1 MSSKFLQFISHP
13 VYCFVITTQTD
24 WQWET
29 RWSAWS
35 SAHWEDF
42 HLSPSSGM
50 FQKGAVVLQLSTL
63 RWCPEILC
71 RTICK
76 PGKNLLLLCQLMVGN
91 FPLTSGPTKP
101 THMLEHCRV
110 VDTQLYSSDN
120 AQFIMCSSDRMVSGG
135 SWLSVQDPV
144 AGLELL
150 LKGLL
155 LLVEDGRIVSPNPCA
170 VCNSPTGIC
179 QRIQTASLS
188 TVNIFS
194 PLGSAR
200 SYDSCNRA
208 GCTAAWTCCWTFCC
222 SGPIETSSF
231 LGLSV
236 NKLE

>member
-1 MSSKFLQFISHP
+1 M
-13 VYCFVITTQTD
+13 
-24 WQWET
+24 
-29 RWSAWS
+29 
-35 SAHWEDF
+35 
-42 HLSPSSGM
+42 
-50 FQKGAVVLQLSTL
+50 
-63 RWCPEILC
+63 C

-101 THMLEHCRV
+101 THMVEHCRV

-120 AQFIMCSSDRMVSGG
+120 TQFTMCSSDCMVSGG
-135 SWLSVQDPV
+135 SWLTVQDPV

-155 LLVEDGRIVSPNPCA
+155 LLLVEDGRILSPNPCA

-200 SYDSCNRA
+200 SYDSSNRA
-208 GCTAAWTCCWTFCC
+208 GCTAAWTCC
-222 SGPIETSSF
+222 
-231 LGLSV
+231 
-236 NKLE
+236 

>member
-1 MSSKFLQFISHP
+1 M
-13 VYCFVITTQTD
+13 
-24 WQWET
+24 
-29 RWSAWS
+29 
-35 SAHWEDF
+35 
-42 HLSPSSGM
+42 
-50 FQKGAVVLQLSTL
+50 LQLSTL

-155 LLVEDGRIVSPNPCA
+155 LLLVEDGRIVSPNPCA

-200 SYDSCNRA
+200 SYALLHESYDLPDHMTHVTGQVAQQPGPVAEPSA
-208 GCTAAWTCCWTFCC
+208 VLGPLKLAAFWV
-222 SGPIETSSF
+222 SQ
-231 LGLSV
+231 
-236 NKLE
+236 